1 MYKISLLLLLATF
14 SLNAQERG
22 SQSGGRFELLSGTK
36 KGKEVKT
43 YWDKKYN
50 NEEYVFG
57 KTPAK
62 FLSLNYNFIPAGS
75 RVLDMGMGEGRNAV
89 FLARKGYKVTGVD
102 ISSVAV
108 KKARLLAR
116 EFGVRINTVVASL
129 NNYRI
134 PKNTLDAV
142 VCFYYVDRSLNKRMV
157 EWLKPGGILIYESH
171 TDNQRKVKGN
181 ESYDKRYLLR
191 EGELLSMF
199 PGMRVLK
206 YEEPVHLGNFTT
218 SIILQKLKSE

>member
-1 MYKISLLLLLATF
+1 MYKLTLFFLLTSF
-14 SLNAQERG
+14 SLFAQNRG
-22 SQSGGRFELLSGTK
+22 SQAGGRFELLSGTK
-36 KGKEVKT
+36 KGKEIKT
-43 YWDKKYN
+43 FWDKKYN

-62 FLSLNYNFIPAGS
+62 FLSLNYNYIPAGS

-129 NNYRI
+129 NNHRI
-134 PKNTLDAV
+134 QKNTLDAV

-157 EWLKPGGILIYESH
+157 EWLKPGGVLIYESH

-191 EGELLSMF
+191 EGELLTMF

-206 YEEPVHLGNFTT
+206 YEEPNHLGNFTT
-218 SIILQKLKSE
+218 SIILQKKKPE

>member
-1 MYKISLLLLLATF
+1 MRIILISLIFSFPLLAQT
-14 SLNAQERG
+14 RG
-22 SQSGGRFELLSGTK
+22 GQSGGRFELLSGTR

-62 FLSLNYNFIPAGS
+62 FLSQNYSYIPEGS

-108 KKARLLAR
+108 NKAQLLAR

-129 NNYRI
+129 NNYKI
-134 PKNTLDAV
+134 PKNSLDAV
-142 VCFYYVDRSLNKRMV
+142 ICFYYVDRSLNKRMI

-191 EGELLSMF
+191 ESELMTMF
-199 PGMRVLK
+199 PNMRVLK
-206 YEEPVHLGNFTT
+206 YEEPLHLGNFTT
-218 SIILQKLKSE
+218 SIILQKPKAE